1 MSDSETLMN
10 DLSTCMYR
18 KFRKTL
24 DFSPFLHWRITA
36 IFTEKI
42 LIENNSGPDNSSS
55 TNLCSQNVRETRAA
69 IRHSSASAKMSKQSP
84 PFVLPRRESILLRKI
99 PNTRQLITNS
109 IWGGLRVY
117 AATAA
122 PIPSSSHM
130 WSRKSPSRVVKEKS
144 APKRKTADTVKR
156 ILHTR

>member
-109 IWGGLRVY
+109 IWGGACVFTQPLRRRY
-117 AATAA
+117 HLRRICGAGKAHRE
-122 PIPSSSHM
+122 SL
-130 WSRKSPSRVVKEKS
+130 RKKVHRREKL
-144 APKRKTADTVKR
+144 R
-156 ILHTR
+156 IL